1 VGAIGGTGYRGRGTG
16 RENRGGNLFAD
27 SGVREFAVLYLLE
40 RPRASDVFP
49 VPCKL
54 FPVARAVNETEL
66 PVLTYSKYAG
76 LKGSGTKVIEAGNLS
91 HSTGD
96 TYFRDRLKTNLQQ
109 MSSQLSL
116 MLQVAKVGS
125 EVT

>member
-1 VGAIGGTGYRGRGTG
+1 MEEISLPIRAR
-16 RENRGGNLFAD
+16 GNLRCYV
-27 SGVREFAVLYLLE
+27 S
-40 RPRASDVFP
+40 PRTTTRLRRVP
-49 VPCKL
+49 CPCKL
-54 FPVARAVNETEL
+54 FPVVRVVNETEL
-66 PVLTYSKYAG
+66 PLLTYSKYAG
-76 LKGSGTKVIEAGNLS
+76 LKGSGTKVTEAGNLS

-96 TYFRDRLKTNLQQ
+96 TYFRDQLKTNLQQ

>member
-1 VGAIGGTGYRGRGTG
+1 MGAIGGTSYRGRGTG
-16 RENRGGNLFAD
+16 KENRGGNLFAD
-27 SGVREFAVLYLLE
+27 SGAREFAGFVS
-40 RPRASDVFP
+40 PRITTRLRRCSLSP
-49 VPCKL
+49 VSC
-54 FPVARAVNETEL
+54 PVARAVNETEL

-76 LKGSGTKVIEAGNLS
+76 LTGSGTKVIEAGNLS

-96 TYFRDRLKTNLQQ
+96 TYFRDQLKTNLQQ

-116 MLQVAKVGS
+116 MLQVVKVGS